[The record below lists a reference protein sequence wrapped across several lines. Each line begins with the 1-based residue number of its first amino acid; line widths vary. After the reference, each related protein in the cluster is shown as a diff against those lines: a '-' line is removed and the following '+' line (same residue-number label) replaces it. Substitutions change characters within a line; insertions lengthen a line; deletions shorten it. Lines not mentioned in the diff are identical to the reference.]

1 MGRMDQ
7 LETEEPAPA
16 AKLALG
22 SAVGADALAYRCLFI
37 LETRLERAVHEAS
50 EPIIAQLKLAW
61 WRDRF
66 ADDPANWPKGEP
78 LLEAL
83 ASWGGHAAS
92 LGRLVDGWEVLA
104 SGEALSPADIETFAQ
119 GRVSAWT
126 ALSQVVMSAVTGEDL
141 RRVSIAAKASALA
154 DLKERGV
161 DVAGYAA
168 SSAGRFAPLPRR
180 LRPFSVLGALGHR
193 ALARDREVLD
203 GFPALALALRH
214 GLLGR

>member
-1 MGRMDQ
+1 MTIE
-7 LETEEPAPA
+7 LEDPLL
-16 AKLALG
+16 KLALG
-22 SAVGADALAYRCLFI
+22 SASTGDRSHFELLFS
-37 LETRLERAVHEAS
+37 LETRLERAVREAS
-50 EPIIAQLKLAW
+50 EPIIGQLKLAW

-83 ASWGGHAAS
+83 ASWGSGAAS

-104 SGEALSPADIETFAQ
+104 SGEALSCADIETFAE

-126 ALSQVVMSAVTGEDL
+126 ALALVVMPAVTAEDL
-141 RRVSIAAKASALA
+141 RRVTTAAKTSALA

-161 DVAGYAA
+161 DVAAFG
-168 SSAGRFAPLPRR
+168 SVSADRFAPLPRR
-180 LRPFSVLGALGHR
+180 LRPFSVLGALGRR
-193 ALARDREVLD
+193 ALAKDREVLD